1 MWSAN
6 LQEKHIAMI
15 AKSNVCFGLVIL
27 YYPFREQIEAIIHPS
42 ISSILLFVLAALGIF
57 WMFESS
63 RTESSRSSITQQYTD
78 EYVRHVFLRSCQ
90 WALNAIIPYLA
101 LLWFS
106 EGWTYWLGEPDIS
119 LAGQI
124 GFGLV
129 LLVQGSTACWW
140 LFRDQLSTEEE

>member
-15 AKSNVCFGLVIL
+15 AKSNVCLGVAIL
-27 YYPFREQIEAIIHPS
+27 YYPFRHYVEAMIVPA
-42 ISSILLFVLAALGIF
+42 ISSLLLCALIILGLFWACK
-57 WMFESS
+57 SS
-63 RTESSRSSITQQYTD
+63 SNQPSMCAQYTD
-78 EYVRHVFLRSCQ
+78 EYVKGVLLRSYY
-90 WALNAIIPYLA
+90 WTLNAIIPYLA